1 MRKFYNQALVV
12 LLAALVGVAVSNK
25 LGETYGEVRQL
36 TSAVSQ
42 QVSRSGP
49 GLIAAGGNL
58 AARFR
63 RDGATLTRKLRPC
76 RQRAAASG

>member
-1 MRKFYNQALVV
+1 MRKFYNQAFVV
-12 LLAALVGVAVSNK
+12 LLAVLVGVTVSNK
-25 LGETYGEVRQL
+25 MGETFGDLRQL

-49 GLIAAGGNL
+49 GLIAAGENF

-63 RDGATLTRKLRPC
+63 RDGTALTRKLRPC
-76 RQRAAASG
+76 RQRTATRG